1 MMRAKNRIFFFSV
14 LTIGLTGCVDN
25 LMPQAPSPQSDM
37 QTAKSTAEPEPEP
50 VEVGSDSIA
59 ESSLAVET
67 LTNLPDVLPAALPN
81 EEGGGVSVTPGQCWV
96 YAQQLPRP
104 VADSIDVVVK
114 DSETKLQVSQAEL
127 RRGVKQVVTRE
138 GTENY
143 KVVPATYKK
152 ITEKIEIRP
161 EISKIIVEPAVFET
175 EVQEVV
181 YEAART
187 VLKPCSA
194 AGAGYYDA
202 MPTVGLCSVEEPA
215 KTKKIRVQ
223 KLVRPEQSSVQI
235 IPAQYKTVSRW
246 VVDTPAQLIPVE
258 VEQKTRDFSVEELVQ
273 APHANE
279 VVVPESRQNIAVTRF
294 EGEPKIVVKQAVC
307 QKDLNNPLVM
317 ELQSKLAAAG
327 YQPGKADGFIG
338 PRTIRALRE
347 YQVDNGLAAG
357 AITVESVEHLGI
369 VLAE

>member
-1 MMRAKNRIFFFSV
+1 MMRAKNRIFFLSV
-14 LTIGLTGCVDN
+14 IALGLSGCIDN
-25 LMPQAPSPQSDM
+25 LIPQAPEPKSETASPIP
-37 QTAKSTAEPEPEP
+37 AEEQM
-50 VEVGSDSIA
+50 VGSDSVEDSA
-59 ESSLAVET
+59 LAVDT
-67 LTNLPDVLPAALPN
+67 LTTLPEALPTSLPN
-81 EEGGGVSVTPGQCWV
+81 ENGVSVTPGQCWV
-96 YAQQLPRP
+96 YAQQLPKP
-104 VADSIDVVVK
+104 VADSIDLVVK

-127 RRGVKQVVTRE
+127 RSGTKQVVTRE
-138 GTENY
+138 GTKNY

-152 ITEKIEIRP
+152 ISEKVEVRP
-161 EISKIIVEPAVFET
+161 EISKIIVEPAVFKT
-175 EVQEVV
+175 EVEEVV
-181 YEAART
+181 YEEART

-194 AGAGYYDA
+194 AGAGYYDS

-215 KTKKIRVQ
+215 KTKKIQVQ
-223 KLVRPEQSSVQI
+223 KLVKPEQSRVEI

-258 VEQKTRDFSVEELVQ
+258 VQEKTKDFSVEELVQ

-279 VVVPESRQNIAVTRF
+279 VVVPESRQNIRVTRF

-307 QKDLNNPLVM
+307 QKDLNNELVVQI
-317 ELQSKLAAAG
+317 QSKLADSG

-338 PRTIRALRE
+338 PKTIRALRE

-369 VLAE
+369 VLVE